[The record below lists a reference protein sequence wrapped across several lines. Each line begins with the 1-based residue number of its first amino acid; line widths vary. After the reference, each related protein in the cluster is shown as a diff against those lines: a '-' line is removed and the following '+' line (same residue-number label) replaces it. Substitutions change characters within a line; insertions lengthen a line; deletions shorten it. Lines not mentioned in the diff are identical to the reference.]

1 MVTHYSYGC
10 ANTSIES
17 TYQLLAGHY
26 FPCRTHLYLYSLLS
40 QLLLSQSS
48 SLNTI
53 TSTANMADPY
63 FNSSD
68 IDISDEGGLEIP
80 PEHLGDRAIASIIN
94 SSVADRIASEVV
106 IQNLKDCTE
115 DPST

>member
-26 FPCRTHLYLYSLLS
+26 FPCRTHLYLYSL
-40 QLLLSQSS
+40 QSS

>member
-1 MVTHYSYGC
+1 
-10 ANTSIES
+10 
-17 TYQLLAGHY
+17 
-26 FPCRTHLYLYSLLS
+26 
-40 QLLLSQSS
+40 
-48 SLNTI
+48 
-53 TSTANMADPY
+53 MADPY